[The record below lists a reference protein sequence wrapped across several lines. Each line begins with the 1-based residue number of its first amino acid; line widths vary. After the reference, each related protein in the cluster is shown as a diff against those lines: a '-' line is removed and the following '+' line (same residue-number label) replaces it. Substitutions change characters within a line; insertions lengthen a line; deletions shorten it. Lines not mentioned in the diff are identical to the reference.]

1 MTSLDGEYILLG
13 RQTVDTA
20 NIFVQYGFGATRTVN
35 LTGGTGIQQAEFVD
49 GLRLTVETEREMQI
63 NADLRFGIES
73 KALPLGLRSLCGF
86 LPPFGLIGVGK
97 LTSVTRFIRMGHKQQ
112 FARSATGKRFFA
124 LTRY

>member
-1 MTSLDGEYILLG
+1 LTRTENKTRIIKLTSLNGEYILLG

-49 GLRLTVETEREMQI
+49 GLRLTAETDKEMRI

-73 KALPLGLRSLCGF
+73 KAVSSGFRSLCGF
-86 LPPFGLIGVGK
+86 LPPLGLIGVG
-97 LTSVTRFIRMGHKQQ
+97 S
-112 FARSATGKRFFA
+112 
-124 LTRY
+124 